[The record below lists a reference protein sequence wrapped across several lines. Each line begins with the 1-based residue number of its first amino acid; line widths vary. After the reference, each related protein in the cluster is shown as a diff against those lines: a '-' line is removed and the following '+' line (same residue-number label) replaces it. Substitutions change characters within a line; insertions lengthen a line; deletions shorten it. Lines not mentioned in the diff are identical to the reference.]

1 MRWVEVLGLFRAFT
15 ISKMSRWVRVARGAG
30 ALGLL
35 AMAPVN
41 AAQAAQVTISS
52 PWGGF
57 SVVVTVPELSGVGV
71 TDTREPEAQVPNNP
85 TDADANVPPV
95 RREKPSTP
103 TATEAQV
110 FDTQPPPGFEGVMGV
125 IRDWLARANREF
137 QGVVIK
143 ELSEPSTGAVAED
156 ELAKKRA
163 AEKAAEDARK
173 AAADAAAKD
182 DADRAASSAPVAQPS
197 APKVDTVIED
207 ERRRRDEQE
216 RIAAQERE
224 AKEKA
229 DRQRDAELAD
239 QRAREAQLKE
249 EQEAKRKADEERAA
263 QLKAEQE
270 RLAQLKA
277 EEERAAEAKRAAE
290 AREKAEQQARDRE
303 EAQRQAEIKRQE
315 ELRRAEALRAEEERK
330 AEAQREEAARQAE
343 AKIAE
348 ERRLAEEAAR
358 VKEQASAKVAAPEPP
373 QKADVAAAPAASDV
387 ASNYEPD
394 SAKSNSSHRQAASC
408 KNAGRRLK
416 KSGRYVVKSG
426 DTLWAIAK
434 RHYRKG
440 SKYPKIYNANRKLI
454 HDPDLIY
461 PCQKIKV
468 PRARRS

>member
-1 MRWVEVLGLFRAFT
+1 MRWVEALGLFRVFS
-15 ISKMSRWVRVARGAG
+15 ICDMSRRVRVACGVGAVV
-30 ALGLL
+30 LL
-35 AMAPVN
+35 AMAPLN
-41 AAQAAQVTISS
+41 AAQAAQVTIST
-52 PWGGF
+52 PWGEMNI
-57 SVVVTVPELSGVGV
+57 VVTVPDLPGADES
-71 TDTREPEAQVPNNP
+71 EQS

-103 TATEAQV
+103 TASEAQV

-143 ELSEPSTGAVAED
+143 ELSEPSTDAIAED

-163 AEKAAEDARK
+163 AEKAADDARR
-173 AAADAAAKD
+173 AAADSAAKD
-182 DADRAASSAPVAQPS
+182 DADRAASS

-216 RIAAQERE
+216 RVAAQERE

-229 DRQRDAELAD
+229 DKQREADLAE
-239 QRAREAQLKE
+239 QRAREARLKE
-249 EQEAKRKADEERAA
+249 EQEQEAKRKADEERAA

-270 RLAQLKA
+270 RLAQVKA
-277 EEERAAEAKRAAE
+277 EEERLAEAKRAAE
-290 AREKAEQQARDRE
+290 AREKAEQEARDRE

-330 AEAQREEAARQAE
+330 AEAQREEASRQAE

-358 VKEQASAKVAAPEPP
+358 AKEQASTQVAAPEPA
-373 QKADVAAAPAASDV
+373 QKANVGVAPAAPNV
-387 ASNYEPD
+387 ASNNEPE
-394 SAKSNSSHRQAASC
+394 SAKSDPPQRQAVSC

-426 DTLWAIAK
+426 DTLWGIAK

>member
-1 MRWVEVLGLFRAFT
+1 MRWVEALGLFRVFS
-15 ISKMSRWVRVARGAG
+15 ICDMSRRVRVACGVGAVV
-30 ALGLL
+30 LL
-35 AMAPVN
+35 AMAPLN
-41 AAQAAQVTISS
+41 AAHAAQVTIST
-52 PWGGF
+52 PWGEMNI
-57 SVVVTVPELSGVGV
+57 VVTVPDLPGADES
-71 TDTREPEAQVPNNP
+71 EQS

-95 RREKPSTP
+95 RREQPTTP

-110 FDTQPPPGFEGVMGV
+110 FDNGPPPGFEGVMGV

-143 ELSEPSTGAVAED
+143 ELSEPSTDAVAED

-163 AEKAAEDARK
+163 AEKAAEYARK

-182 DADRAASSAPVAQPS
+182 DADRAASSAPVTQPS

-216 RIAAQERE
+216 RLAAQERE

-229 DRQRDAELAD
+229 DKQREAELAE
-239 QRAREAQLKE
+239 QRAREARLKE
-249 EQEAKRKADEERAA
+249 EQEQEAKRKADEERAA
-263 QLKAEQE
+263 QLKAEQD
-270 RLAQLKA
+270 RLAQVKA
-277 EEERAAEAKRAAE
+277 EEERLAEAKRVAE
-290 AREKAEQQARDRE
+290 AREKAEQEARARE
-303 EAQRQAEIKRQE
+303 EEQRQAEIKRQE

-330 AEAQREEAARQAE
+330 AEAQREEASRQAE

-358 VKEQASAKVAAPEPP
+358 AKEQASTQVAAPEPV
-373 QKADVAAAPAASDV
+373 QKADVAVAQAVPNV
-387 ASNYEPD
+387 ASNNEPE
-394 SAKSNSSHRQAASC
+394 SAKSDPPQRQAVSC

-426 DTLWAIAK
+426 DTLWGIAK

-440 SKYPKIYNANRKLI
+440 SKYPKIYNANRNLI